1 MVSSAWFP
9 HFRTGIKT
17 SSDEQLWK
25 EWSVFWLHDYKTK
38 TALWWISGSFNAF
51 LVSTTLPRLA
61 SCTSLYWY
69 NLYEMLWKMANWLNL
84 KIVVNI
90 LKKGKAAPQHSFLFC
105 KKMNL
110 FTHLCLPIF
119 VLFDHRTQAPVVSSE
134 LEGHRDV
141 MVLKKRLY
149 TGMPSNYYIGIV
161 LVLYWQL

>member
-1 MVSSAWFP
+1 MKCYEKWL
-9 HFRTGIKT
+9 IDLILKLWLIYLKK
-17 SSDEQLWK
+17 EKQL
-25 EWSVFWLHDYKTK
+25 H
-38 TALWWISGSFNAF
+38 
-51 LVSTTLPRLA
+51 
-61 SCTSLYWY
+61 
-69 NLYEMLWKMANWLNL
+69 
-84 KIVVNI
+84 NI
-90 LKKGKAAPQHSFLFC
+90 LFFSV